1 MFSKNHQMSRKS
13 VQWEPSCSTQT
24 DRRVEEETGMT
35 QLTVAFRNV
44 VSALKNENNFWLRV
58 FPSQTRWTNHNSRM
72 ILLTDS
78 WIFAS

>member
-1 MFSKNHQMSRKS
+1 MSRKS

-44 VSALKNENNFWLRV
+44 VDALKNENSFWLRFSV
-58 FPSQTRWTNHNSRM
+58 PDPLDQPHLAYDTSYRLVDIHKLDIYTSN
-72 ILLTDS
+72 
-78 WIFAS
+78 